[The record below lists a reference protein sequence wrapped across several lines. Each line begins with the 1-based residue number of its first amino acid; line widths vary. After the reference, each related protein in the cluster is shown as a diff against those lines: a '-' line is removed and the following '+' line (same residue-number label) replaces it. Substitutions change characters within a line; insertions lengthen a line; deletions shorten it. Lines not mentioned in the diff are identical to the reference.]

1 MHPLASPLSNN
12 TLFFAQLV
20 TSNMELNQKQSLPEK
35 DTDKSSI
42 DDQVKKQKS
51 EVINEIV
58 ADDEIVPI
66 VIRPGHIRFEP
77 LGKGGS
83 LSLSLLLVCALVLM
97 HSF

>member
-1 MHPLASPLSNN
+1 
-12 TLFFAQLV
+12 
-20 TSNMELNQKQSLPEK
+20 MELNQKQSLPEK

-83 LSLSLLLVCALVLM
+83 LSLSLACVRACVNAFLLNL
-97 HSF
+97 F